1 LKDGEFSNGFIN
13 INFITKEK
21 ALVEDFREGKTLI
34 ALDGEKALFLPSGK
48 AVDVAVMI
56 DKTVEEGYLKY
67 FYRFWKEG
75 KIAIG
80 WDKDRKDFVTIPSV
94 LELIESE
101 R

>member
-1 LKDGEFSNGFIN
+1 MIFL
-13 INFITKEK
+13 EK
-21 ALVEDFREGKTLI
+21 GKAKFFPHNKLMDIALV
-34 ALDGEKALFLPSGK
+34 LDKS
-48 AVDVAVMI
+48 I
-56 DKTVEEGYLKY
+56 EEGYLKY